1 MSYSTTLPARTVR
14 LNPEWGRYE
23 RLHRQHL
30 ERFVSELAP
39 WLHERIELERIFRPG
54 PDGRPVWFW
63 DAAIAWRPGALARRG
78 VLDRARA
85 VLPECYTSFLRKPF
99 RDPVGDPD
107 EERLVSALALYAAA
121 SGRDLWIYSLAA
133 LFEQQGKDRDDIF
146 ELAALC
152 AADAGVG
159 VRADYYRRRIR
170 APSPYFELCFQK
182 MSGRGGSNAAADTE
196 TTAVKRLLWLD
207 AAAEGDAASEQYLIR
222 RMTKNPPIEAA
233 DLADLTAQ
241 LICRGRLFRAARLAL
256 RHGRAFGESDYAVR
270 VALGLY
276 LANGKYLHWLRRFA
290 RSSIEVSPRDWFTL
304 HFCLARIQA
313 GERSAELAAQALENK
328 RRVNAPPEEQRIRF
342 EFALR
347 VAAAGEAP
355 LASEDGGDWRDLAE
369 AYYLLSAPASAERS
383 QTEAEVMERLV
394 ARQAEQAGVDAERLD
409 LFLHAS
415 FSSVGRLRSLDAPAD
430 FLRLAAR
437 RAGASFAL
445 RLFFARRLQR
455 AGASAT
461 ALELARGAGARS
473 PAALH
478 FLSELFAAANEPARA
493 ERLYLRLQRRFPR
506 SALIAYNLGL
516 VQERGGRSAAALQS
530 YHRALELDPRML
542 EARDRIALGG

>member
-1 MSYSTTLPARTVR
+1 MSISATLPTRTVR

-39 WLHERIELERIFRPG
+39 WLQDRIALERIFRPG
-54 PDGRPVWFW
+54 PDGRPVWFR
-63 DAAIAWRPGALARRG
+63 DAAIVWRPGALARRG

-85 VLPECYTSFLRKPF
+85 LLPECYLSFLRKPF

-107 EERLVSALALYAAA
+107 EERLLSALALYAAA
-121 SGRDLWIYSLAA
+121 TGRDLWIYSLAA
-133 LFEQQGKDRDDIF
+133 LFEQHGKDRDDIF

-152 AADAGVG
+152 AADADVS

-170 APSPYFELCFQK
+170 TPSPYFELCFQK
-182 MSGRGGSNAAADTE
+182 MLGRGASNAAADPE
-196 TTAVKRLLWLD
+196 AAVKRLLWLD

-222 RMTKNPPIEAA
+222 RMTKNPPIEAT
-233 DLADLTAQ
+233 DLADLVQQ

-256 RHGRAFGESDYAVR
+256 RHARAFGESDYAVR
-270 VALGLY
+270 VALHLY

-290 RSSIEVSPRDWFTL
+290 RSAIDVSPRDWFAL

-313 GERSAELAAQALENK
+313 GERSAELAAQALQNK
-328 RRVNAPPEEQRIRF
+328 PRIQAPPEEQRIRF
-342 EFALR
+342 EFALQ
-347 VAAAGEAP
+347 AALAGEAP
-355 LASEDGGDWRDLAE
+355 LAPEDGGDWNDFADAL
-369 AYYLLSAPASAERS
+369 YLLGAPASVERS
-383 QTEAEVMERLV
+383 ETEDDLMARLV
-394 ARQAEQAGVDAERLD
+394 ARQEAQAGVDAERLD
-409 LFLHAS
+409 LLLHAL
-415 FSSVGRLRSLDAPAD
+415 FSSAGRMRSLFAPAD
-430 FLRLAAR
+430 FLRLAAH
-437 RAGASFAL
+437 RAGPSMAL

-455 AGASAT
+455 AGAVAT

-478 FLSELFAAANEPARA
+478 FLSELFAAANEHARA
-493 ERLYLRLQRRFPR
+493 ERLYLRLQRRFPQ

-542 EARDRIALGG
+542 DARDRIALGR